1 MKFNIKQFIE
11 ECSFELILS
20 AILLTMCAAL
30 IVWTLVFREFE
41 GAL

>member
-11 ECSFELILS
+11 GKSIELILS

-30 IVWTLVFREFE
+30 VVWTLVFREFE
-41 GAL
+41 VAL